1 MGVQKS
7 LIFAHLGEIPKS
19 RAGSK
24 TAPPW
29 LWKIPPAP
37 HNTMLIEILIAL
49 FAGIIAGTF
58 TGLSPGIHINLVSV
72 LLLSSSPFLL
82 QFFPLTSLA
91 VFIIAMGITHTFIDP
106 ITSIYLGAPDSSET
120 ALSILP
126 GHRYLLKGHGYAA
139 VKLTLIGSL
148 GALVLSMLL
157 FPALIPVVKYGY
169 PWIEKYMGYFLI
181 LVAAFMILRD
191 KNKLWAL
198 TVFSLSGV
206 LGLIV
211 LSMPNL
217 KDPLFPMLSGLF
229 GISTLIISLNGK
241 ECLPEQ
247 KIVKETPLDKKRTI
261 KALISGQASGFLT
274 AVFPG
279 LGAATAAVLSLQFT
293 KNLGDH
299 GFLILMGAIST
310 VNFSLSLLALLVLD
324 KARNGA
330 VIVVQQMLG
339 SVTSTH
345 ILIFLAASLIAG
357 GIAFTIGVLVSRVFS
372 KLIMKVNYR
381 ALAIGV
387 IILITSLILFFSGP
401 LGFLVM
407 LVSIGI
413 GLISPLKSIPR
424 VHSMGCLLMP
434 VIIYFLI

>member
-1 MGVQKS
+1 
-7 LIFAHLGEIPKS
+7 
-19 RAGSK
+19 
-24 TAPPW
+24 
-29 LWKIPPAP
+29 
-37 HNTMLIEILIAL
+37 MLLQILIAL
-49 FAGIIAGTF
+49 LAGIVCGTF
-58 TGLSPGIHINLVSV
+58 TGLSPGIHINLMSV
-72 LLLSSSPFLL
+72 LLLSSTPFLS
-82 QFFPLTSLA
+82 QYFPLISLA
-91 VFIIAMGITHTFIDP
+91 VFIIAMGTTHTFIDP
-106 ITSIYLGAPDSSET
+106 ITSIYLGAPDSSDT

-126 GHRYLLKGHGYAA
+126 GHRYLLKGHGHAA

-148 GALVLSMLL
+148 GALVMSIIL
-157 FPALIPVVKYGY
+157 FPLLMPIVKHGY
-169 PWIEKYMGYFLI
+169 PFIEKYMGYLLL
-181 LVAAFMILRD
+181 LVAGFMILRD

-198 TVFSLSGV
+198 IVFSMSGV

-229 GISTLIISLNGK
+229 GISTLLISLNGK

-247 KIVKETPLDKKRTI
+247 KADSETPLDKKRTI

-339 SVTSTH
+339 SVTLTH

-357 GIAFTIGVLVSRVFS
+357 GIAFVLGVVISKGFS
-372 KLIMKVNYR
+372 KLITKVNYK

-387 IILITSLILFFSGP
+387 IALITGLIIFFSGA
-401 LGFLVM
+401 LGFLV
-407 LVSIGI
+407 LIASLGV
-413 GLISPLKSIPR
+413 GLISPVKSIPR
-424 VHSMGCLLMP
+424 VHSMGCLLVP
-434 VIIYFLI
+434 VIVYFLV